1 MSVTIFITFIHVVTC
16 ILIIA
21 AVLLQSV
28 KGAETGVMIGG
39 SSQTLFGARGASSF
53 LAKMTVV
60 LATLFM
66 VTSLTLSLIHQ
77 SPVGSSI
84 MLDEPMKA
92 LPAAPVTPNAAPGT
106 AQAPAKK

>member
-1 MSVTIFITFIHVVTC
+1 
-16 ILIIA
+16 
-21 AVLLQSV
+21 
-28 KGAETGVMIGG
+28 
-39 SSQTLFGARGASSF
+39 
-53 LAKMTVV
+53 MTVV

-92 LPAAPVTPNAAPGT
+92 LPAAPVTPNATSGT